1 MKLFAIGEYDDY
13 NVYAIVMA
21 ETAEEALEKIK
32 NLTEND
38 SVGAGNYKLKKHEIE
53 FYKENIIDFT
63 NQRIAEIPSGIFF
76 GENS

>member
-1 MKLFAIGEYDDY
+1 MKLFAIGNYDGYD
-13 NVYAIVMA
+13 VYAIVMA

-38 SVGAGNYKLKKHEIE
+38 SVGAGNDKLEKEDIE

-63 NQRIAEIPSGIFF
+63 NQRIIEIPSGIFF

>member
-1 MKLFAIGEYDDY
+1 MKLFAIGDYDGYD
-13 NVYAIVMA
+13 VYAIVMA

-38 SVGAGNYKLKKHEIE
+38 SVGADNDKLEKEDIE

-63 NQRIAEIPSGIFF
+63 NQRITEIPSRIFF

>member
-1 MKLFAIGEYDDY
+1 MKLFAIGNYDSYD
-13 NVYAIVMA
+13 VYAIVMA

-38 SVGAGNYKLKKHEIE
+38 SVGADDDKLEKEDIE

-63 NQRIAEIPSGIFF
+63 NQRITEIPSGIFF
-76 GENS
+76 WGK

>member
-1 MKLFAIGEYDDY
+1 MKLFAIGNYDGYD
-13 NVYAIVMA
+13 VYAIVMA

-38 SVGAGNYKLKKHEIE
+38 SVGAGNDKLKKNEIE

-63 NQRIAEIPSGIFF
+63 NQRITEIPSGIFF

>member
-1 MKLFAIGEYDDY
+1 MKLFAIGDYDDY

-38 SVGAGNYKLKKHEIE
+38 SVGADDDKLEKEDIE

-63 NQRIAEIPSGIFF
+63 NQRIT
-76 GENS
+76 

>member
-1 MKLFAIGEYDDY
+1 MKLFAIGNYDGYD
-13 NVYAIVMA
+13 VYAIVMA

-38 SVGAGNYKLKKHEIE
+38 SVGAGNYKLTKQNIE

-63 NQRIAEIPSGIFF
+63 SQRITEIPSGIFF

>member
-1 MKLFAIGEYDDY
+1 MKLFAIGNYDDY
-13 NVYAIVMA
+13 DVYAIVMA

-38 SVGAGNYKLKKHEIE
+38 SVGAGNYKLTKQNIE
-53 FYKENIIDFT
+53 SYKENILDFT
-63 NQRIAEIPSGIFF
+63 NQRITEIHSGIFF

>member
-1 MKLFAIGEYDDY
+1 MKLFAIGDYDDY

-38 SVGAGNYKLKKHEIE
+38 SVGADDDKLEKEDIE
-53 FYKENIIDFT
+53 FYKENIINFT
-63 NQRIAEIPSGIFF
+63 NQRITEIPSGIFF